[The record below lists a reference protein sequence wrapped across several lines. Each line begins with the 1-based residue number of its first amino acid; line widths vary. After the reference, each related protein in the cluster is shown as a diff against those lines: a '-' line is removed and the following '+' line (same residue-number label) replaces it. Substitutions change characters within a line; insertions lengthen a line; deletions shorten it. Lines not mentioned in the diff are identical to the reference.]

1 MNGSSLNS
9 DGQQFNQYQQ
19 NNQSPLTFNL
29 LSEHTHT
36 KQSPLTF
43 NLLSEHTHKTI
54 PSHL

>member
-29 LSEHTHT
+29 LSEHTH
-36 KQSPLTF
+36 
-43 NLLSEHTHKTI
+43 KTI
-54 PSHL
+54 LSHL